1 MTLVLVLCIAAAC
14 LVFNGV
20 RYRGQPEPQNNP
32 IKLPLMVLV
41 TAFFGVLL
49 VKGENVVLSSAFIV
63 VGVVTT
69 GFILGRRNPWW
80 MQGSAD
86 RWRLWGRSRP

>member
-1 MTLVLVLCIAAAC
+1 MTLVLVLCVAAAF
-14 LVFNGV
+14 LVFNAV

-63 VGVVTT
+63 LGVMTI
-69 GFILGRRNPWW
+69 GCILGRRNPWW
-80 MQGSAD
+80 MQGPAD
-86 RWRLWGRSRP
+86 RWRLRERSRP